1 MPRNKRGDCIYSYA
15 SVGYRKGLA
24 VSTASRPARNCDS
37 FMAEAR
43 QGGGGRKI
51 PGRGFRRHMTVYA
64 KPQIVCCIKRRK
76 MLVLF
81 MLGVSDCCCCSSS
94 RSRNGE
100 LQGYEKGGSGQ
111 KRKERDIHT
120 CTQTYLVKKIGPLGQ
135 WMIHFFPKSAAMAT
149 KNRTFQAFHRSSEI
163 SPIKGK

>member
-1 MPRNKRGDCIYSYA
+1 MHRLDTEKVSRLAQRQGRRVTVIRSWQKRGK
-15 SVGYRKGLA
+15 V
-24 VSTASRPARNCDS
+24 
-37 FMAEAR
+37 
-43 QGGGGRKI
+43 GGGRKI

-120 CTQTYLVKKIGPLGQ
+120 CTKTYLVKKIGPLGQ

>member
-1 MPRNKRGDCIYSYA
+1 MRN
-15 SVGYRKGLA
+15 RKLF
-24 VSTASRPARNCDS
+24 VV
-37 FMAEAR
+37 F
-43 QGGGGRKI
+43 
-51 PGRGFRRHMTVYA
+51 
-64 KPQIVCCIKRRK
+64 KRRR

-94 RSRNGE
+94 RGRNGE

-120 CTQTYLVKKIGPLGQ
+120 CTKTYLVKKIGPLGQ